1 MSFVFLSA
9 LSKQPPSQLCY
20 LLPLRPPPYSSAFPG
35 NSASSKVC
43 SDPPTH
49 THHHHLLVACT
60 PTQTTSS
67 GSCGSCTTHVL
78 SGVYNDWYTVDHN
91 LLTSV
96 ANASHGCSN
105 IWSVDLLFF
114 EASWVQAAPR
124 LFPFYCPAYHFFF
137 FGWRL
142 SKEPILFFWMA
153 EGCQAN
159 PVKQLLPCCVAPTT
173 IQIRSWLEG
182 IYMLLEWHSVACVY
196 VCVCVCCTK
205 WAAVWCQYNCR
216 PKYNVL

>member
-9 LSKQPPSQLCY
+9 LSKQLPSQLCY
-20 LLPLRPPPYSSAFPG
+20 LLPLLPPPYASAFPG
-35 NSASSKVC
+35 NSAFLPKSAAIC
-43 SDPPTH
+43 PH
-49 THHHHLLVACT
+49 QHLVACT

-67 GSCGSCTTHVL
+67 APAAPAPPTSCPAFIMT
-78 SGVYNDWYTVDHN
+78 DIDHN
-91 LLTSV
+91 LTTSV
-96 ANASHGCSN
+96 ANASHGCSS

-137 FGWRL
+137 FAWRL

-182 IYMLLEWHSVACVY
+182 IYMLLEWHSAACVY
-196 VCVCVCCTK
+196 VFVCVCVCMCCTK

-216 PKYNVL
+216 PKYNML